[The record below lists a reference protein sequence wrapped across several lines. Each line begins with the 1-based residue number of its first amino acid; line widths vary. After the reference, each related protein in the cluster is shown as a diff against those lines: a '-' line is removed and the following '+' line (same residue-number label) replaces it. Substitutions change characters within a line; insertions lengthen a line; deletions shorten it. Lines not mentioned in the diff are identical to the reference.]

1 MGVSSWHSREYLHD
15 STNGS
20 MTTHLRGVILIILFM
35 KMFIYKEDV
44 RMNDKTELKETP
56 ITNDDNSIKKAVN

>member
-1 MGVSSWHSREYLHD
+1 MI